1 MTATTAPPAARQQPH
16 ALILAPFTDACAAD
30 LRQAMRVTRE
40 SWTQTQ
46 RLYDP
51 IELAARVNRES
62 VSALIVEADF
72 VFAETMDRAPALK
85 FVGVCRAAVNH
96 IDIDAATAL
105 DIVVVNAPGRNANAV
120 AEHALALMLAL
131 ARRVPAAHE
140 YARARQWQSP
150 TEPYTRFRGVELC
163 GKTLGVIGCGA
174 VGSRLARI
182 CAALGMN
189 ILAFDPY
196 AAAAAQN
203 APIASNAP
211 NAPNAPAAPP
221 AQFAPLN
228 ALMATSDFI
237 SVHAPATPETEGM
250 LDAPTLR
257 LMKPSAYLVSASDP
271 ALIDI
276 DALVSALRGS
286 RIAGAAFDVF
296 DAHPIPPQSP
306 LLAADIES
314 RNLIL
319 TPHIGGATAETIQ
332 RHSKMITSD
341 LLRFTRGEIP
351 RNIVNPQAW
360 ERRRD

>member
-1 MTATTAPPAARQQPH
+1 MTPTTAPPAARQQPH
-16 ALILAPFTDACAAD
+16 ALILAPFTDACAAE

-51 IELAARVNRES
+51 IDLAARVNRES
-62 VSALIVEADF
+62 ASALIVEADF
-72 VFAETMDRAPALK
+72 VFAETMERAPALK

-105 DIVVVNAPGRNANAV
+105 GIVVVNAPGRNANAV

-131 ARRVPAAHE
+131 ARRLPAAHE
-140 YARARQWQSP
+140 YVRARRWQSP

-163 GKTLGVIGCGA
+163 GKTLGVIGYGA
-174 VGSRLARI
+174 IGSRLARI
-182 CAALGMN
+182 CAAIGMN

-196 AAAAAQN
+196 AAAAAAAQD
-203 APIASNAP
+203 AP
-211 NAPNAPAAPP
+211 NAQDVPIAPNA
-221 AQFAPLN
+221 QFVPLN
-228 ALMATSDFI
+228 ALMAASDFI

-271 ALIDI
+271 AILDI
-276 DALVSALRGS
+276 AALVDALRGN

-306 LLAADIES
+306 LLDADLES

-332 RHSKMITSD
+332 RHSKMITAD
-341 LLRFTRGEIP
+341 LLRFIRGETP

-360 ERRRD
+360 ERRRA